1 MSAAS
6 PGYFSGMRLL
16 GITAIAT
23 AAVMISGVIAIAL
36 LGSGEAGDPRF
47 ELSLDQV
54 NGEREGLAVAIPVG
68 RASRSVNKKLVSDLA
83 LIEETAEGALPKI
96 AEDGRT
102 PMTAYARPI
111 SPTDKRPRI
120 AVVVGRVGVSES
132 LTSLALARL
141 PPGVSLSL
149 VPFISN
155 VQTIMDRARG
165 SGHEVLLEIP
175 MEPIDYPDSN
185 PGPNALLIATG
196 EAENIKRMNRSLGS
210 VTGYVGITS
219 LQGGR
224 FMSEL
229 DALQPVLNEASRR
242 GLMFFDNGTLANSMV
257 LTGARRAAATIA
269 IGSVQL
275 DAVQTPEAIDNQ
287 LADHQMQAIQ
297 SGFAIG
303 SATAFPLSIERIA
316 LWAERLEERGYAL
329 VSISHLAVKPDLALA
344 R

>member
-54 NGEREGLAVAIPVG
+54 NGEREGLAVVIPVG

-111 SPTDKRPRI
+111 APTDKRPRI
-120 AVVVGRVGVSES
+120 AVVVGGVGVSES

-175 MEPIDYPDSN
+175 MEPIDYPDSD

-257 LTGARRAAATIA
+257 LT
-269 IGSVQL
+269 L